1 MKHFAIFVM
10 SVSMLFFVIGCG
22 GSPPDEPT
30 SDSGGQ
36 DTGVSESSGGNP
48 VATGDLPVFTL
59 DTSEYPS
66 WSTFIVAGNAGLV
79 NPASGGDHGPLE
91 IKHGVDVVI
100 QAKDYDSCLTEFA
113 NGACDAVCM
122 TNMDSLNPAMGRAC
136 TAICP
141 TSNSV
146 GADKVIAIGIN
157 DIAELKNHKV
167 YGLSKSVSEYTWIRG
182 LEQSNQNPAEFSFVN
197 LDPGAAAMAL
207 QNASGEVK
215 AICVWNPFALQ
226 TLRKAQ
232 GAKEIYSSD
241 LIPGE
246 IIDQIVIGNDSLSR
260 PGGEAFATCLCDIQ
274 YTVCDKLWSS
284 DLAVRDATR
293 TALKEDFAPGLTLE
307 DMEIILRET
316 SFYPTAET
324 GIALY
329 TSVEFKTNM
338 DTVVSTCQTIGVL
351 EAGKLPTI
359 GYDSGNSQLTFS
371 TKFMKLVAP

>member
-1 MKHFAIFVM
+1 MKRFAIFVM

-22 GSPPDEPT
+22 GSPPDEA
-30 SDSGGQ
+30 SDSGG
-36 DTGVSESSGGNP
+36 ESSGGAP
-48 VATGDLPVFTL
+48 TVATGDLPVFTL

-79 NPASGGDHGPLE
+79 NPAKGGDHGPME
-91 IKHGVDVVI
+91 IKYGVDVVI

-122 TNMDSLNPAMGRAC
+122 TNIDSLNPAMGRAC

-146 GADKVIAIGIN
+146 GADKVIAVGVD
-157 DIAELKNHKV
+157 DIDGLKGLTV

-182 LEQSNQNPAEFSFVN
+182 LEQSNKNPTEFSFLN
-197 LDPGAAAMAL
+197 LDPGAAAIAL
-207 QNASGEVK
+207 QNSSGEVK
-215 AICVWNPFALQ
+215 AICVWNPFAMQ

-246 IIDQIVIGNDSLSR
+246 IIDQIVIGNDSLAR

-284 DLAVRDATR
+284 DMAVQNATR
-293 TALKEDFAPGLTLE
+293 TALKEDFAPSLTLE
-307 DMEIILRET
+307 DMEIILTET
-316 SFYPTAET
+316 SFYPSAET

-329 TSVEFKTNM
+329 TSAEFKTDM
-338 DTVVSTCQTIGVL
+338 DTVVTTCQTIGVL
-351 EAGKLPTI
+351 EVGKSPTI
-359 GYDSGNSQLTFS
+359 GYDSGNNQLTFS
-371 TKFMKLVAP
+371 TKFMKLVL